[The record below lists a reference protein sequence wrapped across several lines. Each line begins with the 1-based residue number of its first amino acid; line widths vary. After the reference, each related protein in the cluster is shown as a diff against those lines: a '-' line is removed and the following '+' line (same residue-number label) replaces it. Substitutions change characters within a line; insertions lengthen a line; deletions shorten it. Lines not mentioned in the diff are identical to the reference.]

1 MEVRIEKRHCFADLV
16 PHHRLRG
23 LLVGRF
29 GVAEAAVHKLYW
41 AVVIGFVLGDVRPL
55 AVIVDKNPD
64 PSFVRG
70 HEPSAI
76 TIAKFGE
83 SALARLVYRSK
94 SQR

>member
-1 MEVRIEKRHCFADLV
+1 LEVRIEKRHCFADLV

-55 AVIVDKNPD
+55 AVIVDK
-64 PSFVRG
+64 SFVRG